1 MHPPRHGLARI
12 SGTLPAPL
20 QRPLWTGRRRLRVP
34 GRGRAPGR
42 LALDANLGMKPPV
55 ISVRNLRFEYEDG
68 TVALDDVDF
77 DLQPGDTVALFGANG
92 SAKTTLVFYLNSLLE
107 GSRSVG

>member
-1 MHPPRHGLARI
+1 MHPPRHGLTRI

-20 QRPLWTGRRRLRVP
+20 QRPFWTGRRRLRVR

-55 ISVRNLRFEYEDG
+55 ISGRNLRFQYEDG
-68 TVALDDVDF
+68 PAALDGVGF
-77 DLQPGDTVALFGANG
+77 ELQPGETVRLVGRNGAVR
-92 SAKTTLVFYLNSLLE
+92 TT
-107 GSRSVG
+107 SVWR